1 MLGRQSVLRSVALG
15 VTGVRA
21 NGYKNGYTFENTL
34 GRGGWG
40 VCRATLWRSSPFWI
54 KFVEGGNVMSF
65 LVEGRD

>member
-1 MLGRQSVLRSVALG
+1 MLGRHSVLRSVALC

-40 VCRATLWRSSPFWI
+40 VCSDTQPPS
-54 KFVEGGNVMSF
+54 
-65 LVEGRD
+65 